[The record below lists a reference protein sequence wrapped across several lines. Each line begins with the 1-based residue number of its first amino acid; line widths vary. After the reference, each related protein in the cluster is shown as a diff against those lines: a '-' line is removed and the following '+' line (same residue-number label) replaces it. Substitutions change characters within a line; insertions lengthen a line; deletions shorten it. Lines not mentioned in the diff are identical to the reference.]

1 MLALILGLI
10 IGILIGWNWP
20 QPTWAKDGQA
30 RFVALVRPADK
41 KPD

>member
-20 QPTWAKDGQA
+20 PPKWARDGQA
-30 RFVALVRPADK
+30 RVLALVRPTDHK
-41 KPD
+41 SD

>member
-1 MLALILGLI
+1 MLALILGLV

-30 RFVALVRPADK
+30 RLLALVRPSDN
-41 KPD
+41 KPN